1 MNLLLHF
8 CQWIYSTPL
17 GTGIRESTYVFPI
30 IETVHTLAIVLL
42 VGTVAIVDLRLLGF
56 VMKEEPVS
64 QVAGQLLPWTWAGF
78 AIMFASGGLLFAAEA
93 AKIYSNPAF
102 RLKLLLLLLVG
113 LNPLIFHFTIYRD
126 IATWD
131 TAHVTPSRARIAA
144 FLSLSLWAGIIIT
157 GRAIA
162 YFHAGA

>member
-1 MNLLLHF
+1 
-8 CQWIYSTPL
+8 
-17 GTGIRESTYVFPI
+17 V
-30 IETVHTLAIVLL
+30 VL
-42 VGTVAIVDLRLLGF
+42 
-56 VMKEEPVS
+56 KEEPVS

-102 RLKLLLLLLVG
+102 RLKLLLLFLVG

-126 IATWD
+126 VATWD
-131 TAHVTPSRARIAA
+131 TSPITPARARLAG